1 MLIAMI
7 MMVNMTLL
15 MISVETFGD
24 NGDNDNGADDVKP
37 AASVSVARSEALP
50 CSRRSSLSISS
61 C

>member
-1 MLIAMI
+1 MVTMLIAMI

-37 AASVSVARSEALP
+37 AASVSVARSEAL
-50 CSRRSSLSISS
+50 S
-61 C
+61 